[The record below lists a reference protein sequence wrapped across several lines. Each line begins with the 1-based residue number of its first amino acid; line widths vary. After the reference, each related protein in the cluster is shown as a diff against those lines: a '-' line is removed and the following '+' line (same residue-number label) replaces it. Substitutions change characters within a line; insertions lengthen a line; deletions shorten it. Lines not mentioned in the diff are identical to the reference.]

1 MRSWCLFLISLAIP
15 IGLVGCPLIT
25 VEQRTFTSA
34 DISNDGGRGNGPEA
48 FGENTAEDDAGE
60 GEGGGGRTVV
70 EPDVIRRE
78 GNLLYVLNQFRG
90 LSIVDLDTDTLLV
103 QVPTLGIPKDLYFAE
118 GVAYVLVGGS
128 QQVQAEGNSLSVSL
142 SSHMYAVDVS
152 DPATAR
158 IQGALALTGDLVDS
172 RLVGSIFYAVT
183 VDYGYSYDADFT
195 PRTTE
200 PGMIVTS
207 IDVSNPASLE
217 AVDRVDV
224 AGTGYLIHVN
234 SEAVF
239 VVTNDWGSTRTV
251 ITYLD
256 ITDADGAI
264 VERGQM
270 AVRGYVGDRFKLD
283 AWNGVLRVVSS
294 DWQQERQVYVSTF
307 DLRDPALSR
316 LAERAIEGAAGET
329 LFATRFDGA
338 RAYVVTFLVV
348 DPLFVLDLSD
358 PTNPVVLGALEV
370 PGYSTHIETQGD
382 RLIALGVDN
391 TNRNG
396 NQVTVSIFDVSG
408 NGAPTLVD
416 RVSFGENWTWSS
428 AYSDVKAFTVLDD
441 LLIVPFS
448 GWNGYGGGFDRLQ
461 FISYTADSLT
471 LRGSVDVEGTILRS
485 FDYDAF
491 HFGVTTERVSRI
503 DAADLDVPKV
513 VASVVLAENLVDFL
527 PVDSDLGVELIAPR
541 EGDALLLRTVDGEQA
556 LLGEVS
562 LRGGY
567 YQDAVIYENTA
578 VVVSV
583 DYEGQA
589 HYVVTLV
596 DIANPAAPEVT
607 ESLTVEVDPFFSY
620 YYGFDIFRD
629 EGFPEDGVAS
639 KTSQPYYYSPVE
651 DSIYRVGNQLVLRC
665 FSEHFDRVVGNGVAY
680 QGIATVDLRTATV
693 GQTIGFGAAQVV
705 SLHTVE
711 DTLYLSSKEQAG
723 RRIFNPMAAYYV
735 QSIDVEGEE
744 DGPAVNVP
752 GAFLAYA
759 PQNDVLTLVDHQWA
773 ASGET
778 ITSLKTVSWDG
789 GDTVIPVA
797 SRRMPDY
804 SFNFQASEGRVYYES
819 YGEGITFQQVTVNG
833 DGSLTLG
840 DRIDYGPAYGN
851 LLGVTGD
858 HALVAL
864 GGAGAVAHY
873 QFDEGKGRLV
883 QLVNST
889 GYPSRFRVGD
899 GAIYLPLGY
908 YGLLTFPLQA
918 PLT

>member
-1 MRSWCLFLISLAIP
+1 MRSSIQTILLLLVLL
-15 IGLVGCPLIT
+15 GLVGCPLVTI
-25 VEQRTFTSA
+25 EQRTFTSA
-34 DISNDGGRGNGPEA
+34 DVSNGGGRGNGPEILEGDA
-48 FGENTAEDDAGE
+48 AEEGE
-60 GEGGGGRTVV
+60 GDGGGGRTVV
-70 EPDVIRRE
+70 EPDVIRRD

-90 LSIVDLDTDTLLV
+90 LSIVNLDTDTLLV

-128 QQVQAEGNSLSVSL
+128 QQVEADGNSLSVSL
-142 SSHMYAVDVS
+142 HSRMYAVDVS
-152 DPATAR
+152 TPSEAY
-158 IQGALALTGDLVDS
+158 IQGELELTGELVDS
-172 RLVGSIFYAVT
+172 RLVGAIFYAVT

-195 PRTTE
+195 PRTTG

-207 IDVSNPASLE
+207 IDVTDPTSPE
-217 AVDRVDV
+217 VIDRVDV

-239 VVTNDWGSTRTV
+239 VVTNDWGATQTI

-256 ITDADGAI
+256 ITDAGGAI

-294 DWQQERQVYVSTF
+294 DWREQRQVYVSTF
-307 DLRDPALSR
+307 DLRDPALPR

-338 RAYVVTFLVV
+338 RAYVVTYLII

-358 PTNPVVLGALEV
+358 PANPIVLGELEV

-382 RLIALGVDN
+382 RLIALGVDD
-391 TNRNG
+391 TGTNG
-396 NQVTVSIFDVSG
+396 NQVSVSVFDVSG

-441 LLIVPFS
+441 LIIVPFS
-448 GWNGYGGGFDRLQ
+448 GWNGYSGGGFDRLQ
-461 FISYTADSLT
+461 FVSYTADSLT

-485 FDYDAF
+485 FEYETY
-491 HFGVTTERVSRI
+491 HYGVTTERLSRI
-503 DAADLDVPKV
+503 DATNLDAPEV
-513 VASVVLAENLVDFL
+513 VTSVVLAENLVDFL
-527 PVDSDLGVELIAPR
+527 PVSGDLSIELIAPQ
-541 EGDALLLRTVDGEQA
+541 EGDALRLRTVDGAQM
-556 LLGEVS
+556 LLGEVDI
-562 LRGGY
+562 RGGY
-567 YQDAVIYENTA
+567 YQDAVLHEETV

-583 DYEGQA
+583 NYEDQA

-596 DIANPAAPEVT
+596 DISNPASPEVADP
-607 ESLTVEVDPFFSY
+607 LILDVDPYFSY

-629 EGFPEDGVAS
+629 EGFPEDGVAA
-639 KTSQPYYYSPVE
+639 KTSLPYYYSPAE
-651 DSIYRVGNQLVLRC
+651 DSIYRVGDQLALRC
-665 FSEHFDRVVGNGVAY
+665 FSEAFDRTVGDGVPY
-680 QGIATVDLRTATV
+680 QGIAMVDLRAATV
-693 GQTIGFGAAQVV
+693 GQTIGFGTEHVV
-705 SLHTVE
+705 SLDVVD

-735 QSIDVEGEE
+735 QAIDMAGSD

-752 GAFLAYA
+752 GAFLAYDS
-759 PQNDVLTLVDHQWA
+759 QNDVLALVDHQWA
-773 ASGET
+773 ANGEP
-778 ITSLKTVSWDG
+778 ITSLETVAWDG
-789 GDTVIPVA
+789 GETVTPVA
-797 SRRMPDY
+797 SRRLPDY

-819 YGEGITFQQVTVNG
+819 YGDESSFQQVTVNT

-840 DRIDYGPAYGN
+840 DRIEYGPAYGN

-858 HALVAL
+858 HALLAL

-873 QFDEGKGRLV
+873 RFDEGKGSLV

-889 GYPSRFRVGD
+889 GYPSRFRVGE

-908 YGLLTFPLQA
+908 YGLLTFPL
-918 PLT
+918 